1 MVVNQLVLNDFRGFK
16 DLDIKL
22 DSKLNVFIGANGA
35 GKTSVLDAISLVL
48 NHYIARF
55 IVDGNNFSIE
65 HGLRADDVNYH
76 ATSCRISLS
85 IDIYNQKFNYKIE
98 KNIFETGSSF
108 EGDALGK
115 YLKETRSAMNA
126 ETNIP
131 VIIYFN
137 TQKDFNIST
146 DLNEKYLQ
154 SRNKHLP
161 QLDAYIDACNKRS
174 YSFKDF
180 SLWWRMEEDKEN
192 EIRLRKD
199 PNYRHKQLEAVR
211 SAQQKFL
218 SILKGEVY
226 VGLGIF
232 RVNPSLD
239 KNQNFSVSSEG
250 DLFLKKNDEYIKVSQ
265 LSDGEKHLILMV
277 SDIARRL
284 VIANPT
290 RNDIIGTGNGV
301 VLIDEIDQHL
311 HPAWQRTIIAALTET
326 FPEIQFIIATHSP
339 QVLSSVRSENI
350 YSIDNFQAYLVS
362 ETYGR
367 DSNEIL
373 DLVFEVPESPFKNE
387 ISKIYE
393 HISKKEIQIAKE
405 LRKELSEKIGDEYSE
420 IQRIDHILERVK

>member
-1 MVVNQLVLNDFRGFK
+1 MIVNQLSLNNFRGFK

-22 DSKLNVFIGANGA
+22 DPKLNVFIGANGA
-35 GKTSVLDAISLVL
+35 GKTSVLDAISLIL
-48 NHYIARF
+48 NHYIGRF
-55 IVDGNNFSIE
+55 KVESDKISIE
-65 HGLRADDVNYH
+65 HGLMTDDVNYN
-76 ATSCRISLS
+76 ATSCVTSLS
-85 IDIYNQKFNYKIE
+85 LYISEQKYDYKLEKDIFD
-98 KNIFETGSSF
+98 TGSSF
-108 EGDALGK
+108 DGDALGK
-115 YLKETRSAMNA
+115 YIKDTRSTMTA

-137 TQKDFNIST
+137 VQKDFTIST
-146 DLNEKYLQ
+146 DINEKYLQ

-199 PNYRHKQLEAVR
+199 PNYRHKELEAVR
-211 SAQQKFL
+211 LAQQKFL
-218 SILKGEVY
+218 SILKGDNY
-226 VGLGIF
+226 DGLGIF

-239 KNQNFSVSSEG
+239 KKQNFSVSSEG
-250 DLFLKKNDEYIKVSQ
+250 DLFLKKNNEYIKVSQ
-265 LSDGEKHLILMV
+265 LSDGEKHLILLV
-277 SDIARRL
+277 SDIARRMVL
-284 VIANPT
+284 ANPT
-290 RNDIIGTGNGV
+290 LSDIIGKGVGV

-311 HPAWQRTIIAALTET
+311 HPAWQRTIISALTET
-326 FPEIQFIIATHSP
+326 FPGIQFIIATHSP
-339 QVLSSVRSENI
+339 QVLSSLKSENI
-350 YSIDNFQAYLVS
+350 YSIDNFKVYTVS

-393 HISKKEIQIAKE
+393 HISKKEIKIAKK
-405 LRKELSEKIGDEYSE
+405 LRKELSEKLGDEYSE
-420 IQRIDHILERVK
+420 IQRIDHILERVR